1 MPEVKT
7 QFQKG
12 RNLSEFLESLRLGE
26 HRPGLGKQ
34 RPISTS
40 TLSEAANPTFT
51 ISLKEFIF
59 PERNRNV
66 IIALDF
72 GRKSGFSSNAARM
85 LMRAFIGS
93 IAKRTN
99 SRALT
104 SFEKNNDLLSGGV
117 CNSANGLNAAA
128 FASSYP
134 RRSSEADGP
143 RKFVQRS
150 RPAEFRRETQTR
162 RKSFPFSEGAPSG
175 GMSLLQR
182 NSRGE
187 FRRLHPKKKIA
198 HPPRRLKGAHSPTRN
213 SAAAPYFS
221 NRALDARLWRTRWF
235 MLCYTAR
242 VVIWKTGT
250 DAPSQNHQ
258 TKLVQI
264 ACGPA
269 PRMETFVEKH
279 RFSSA
284 AYKPADRPAGSVS
297 ALPSAGA
304 ETI

>member
-51 ISLKEFIF
+51 NSLKEFIF
-59 PERNRNV
+59 PERNRNG

-72 GRKSGFSSNAARM
+72 GRKSGFSSNAGRM
-85 LMRAFIGS
+85 LMRAIIGS

-104 SFEKNNDLLSGGV
+104 SLEKNNDLLSGGV
-117 CNSANGLNAAA
+117 RNSANGLNAAA

-134 RRSSEADGP
+134 RRSSEPTARANPPSVRDRRHSGTKRRRAGNP
-143 RKFVQRS
+143 FFFRK
-150 RPAEFRRETQTR
+150 
-162 RKSFPFSEGAPSG
+162 APSG
-175 GMSLLQR
+175 GMGLPQR

-187 FRRLHPKKKIA
+187 FRRLHPKKKIS

-213 SAAAPYFS
+213 SAAAPYFQIGRS
-221 NRALDARLWRTRWF
+221 
-235 MLCYTAR
+235 MLGGGVR
-242 VVIWKTGT
+242 G
-250 DAPSQNHQ
+250 
-258 TKLVQI
+258 
-264 ACGPA
+264 
-269 PRMETFVEKH
+269 
-279 RFSSA
+279 
-284 AYKPADRPAGSVS
+284 GSCCVTQQ
-297 ALPSAGA
+297 G
-304 ETI
+304 

>member
-1 MPEVKT
+1 MPEIKT
-7 QFQKG
+7 QFHKG
-12 RNLSEFLESLRLGE
+12 RNFSEYLESLRLGE

-72 GRKSGFSSNAARM
+72 GRKTGFSSNAARK

-104 SFEKNNDLLSGGV
+104 SLEKNNDLLSGGV

-134 RRSSEADGP
+134 RRSSEPTARANPPSVRDRRHSGTKRRRAGNPFFFRKAAVRRNEPAPAKQP
-143 RKFVQRS
+143 RRIPSTTSEEKDFAS
-150 RPAEFRRETQTR
+150 AATAKGSTFAYEKFRR
-162 RKSFPFSEGAPSG
+162 G
-175 GMSLLQR
+175 SL
-182 NSRGE
+182 
-187 FRRLHPKKKIA
+187 
-198 HPPRRLKGAHSPTRN
+198 
-213 SAAAPYFS
+213 FS
-221 NRALDARLWRTRWF
+221 NRALDARWWRTRWF